1 MHFPLYIAKRYL
13 FSKTSTNAI
22 NIITIIASF
31 GVIVGALALFIILS
45 GFSGLRSLS
54 YSLLDVSDP
63 DIKITSSTGKKL
75 LYTKDIH
82 QILENNTSIYAFSK
96 VIEERVF
103 LEYNNKNEIAYI
115 KGVEEN
121 YTSITSIDSVLNT
134 GNWLD
139 KEFSKTAVVG
149 NGISRKL
156 SLGILNF
163 GEPLSIMVPKSGTGF
178 INPLNAF
185 YKMNLQVVGVYSGT
199 EEFESKF
206 VFVSIND
213 ARNLLHFKE
222 NQFTGIEIKLKDN
235 LDANLFSE
243 QLQEQLGSKFKVRTK
258 QQLNEVFYKVINTE
272 NFVSYLIFT
281 LIVIIALFNV
291 IGAIIMMIIDKKSNL
306 KTLFSLGA
314 TIEEIKR
321 IFVYQG
327 FLLTF
332 IGMIIGLSL
341 GILLVFLQKQFGLF
355 MITQNLPYPVEFRIS
370 NLFIVVV
377 TITVLGFIASKIAS
391 SRINKD
397 FIEK

>member
-1 MHFPLYIAKRYL
+1 LNFPLYIAKRYL
-13 FSKTSTNAI
+13 FSKTSNNTI

-45 GFSGLRSLS
+45 GFSGLRTLS

-63 DIKITSSTGKKL
+63 DIKITSSMGKTF
-75 LYTKDIH
+75 LYTTDV
-82 QILENNTSIYAFSK
+82 QQTLENNTSIYAFSK

-103 LEYNNKNEIAYI
+103 LEYNDKNEIAFI

-121 YTSITSIDSVLNT
+121 YTSITHIDSVLNL

-139 KEFSKTAVVG
+139 KELPKTAVVG

-163 GEPLSIMVPKSGTGF
+163 GEPLSIMVPKPGTGF
-178 INPLNAF
+178 INPNNAF
-185 YKMNLQVVGVYSGT
+185 YKMNVQVVGLYSGT
-199 EEFESKF
+199 EDFENKF
-206 VFVSIND
+206 VFVSTND
-213 ARNLLHFKE
+213 AHNLLKFKE

-235 LDANLFSE
+235 SEANFFSE
-243 QLQEQLGSKFKVRTK
+243 QLQEQLGSEFKVQTK

-321 IFVYQG
+321 VFVYQG

-332 IGMIIGLSL
+332 SGMIIGLSL
-341 GILLVFLQKQFGLF
+341 GILLVFFQKQFGLF
-355 MITQNLPYPVEFRIS
+355 MITQNLPYPVEFRFS

-391 SRINKD
+391 SRITKG